1 MPQIS
6 PDKADNLLVVLTTL
20 PSMEAATTLAKAL
33 VEMHLAAC
41 VQITGGMQSVYRWEG
56 KVCEAQEVML
66 SIKTIASK
74 WESISSYIKEG
85 HPYNLP
91 EILAFTPEQ
100 YEHQYGQWVKSEV
113 NCKT

>member
-6 PDKADNLLVVLTTL
+6 PDKANDLLVVLTAL
-20 PSMEAATTLAKAL
+20 PSMEVATTLAKAL

-41 VQITGGMQSVYRWEG
+41 VQITEGVQSIYRWEG
-56 KVCEAQEVML
+56 KVCQEQEVML

-85 HPYNLP
+85 HPYDLP

-100 YEHQYGQWVKSEV
+100 YDRQYGQWVNSEV